1 MHRLEW
7 KQIAEDDLAAIVDF
21 IAEDSP
27 TSAER
32 LATDLRAK
40 ADKLREHPEMYRAG
54 RKRGTR
60 EMVVHPNY
68 VVIYRVQKETVEI
81 LRVKHTA
88 QQWPPM
94 KK

>member
-1 MHRLEW
+1 MHLLEW
-7 KQIAEDDLAAIVDF
+7 KQIAEDDLADILDF

-32 LATDLRAK
+32 FAADIRAK
-40 ADKLREHPEMYRAG
+40 SERLRDRPDLCQVG

-68 VVIYRVQKETVEI
+68 ILIYQILTAKVVI

-88 QQWPPM
+88 QQWP
-94 KK
+94 